1 MKRFAQRRVLVTG
14 AGSGIGRAIVLRL
27 LEEGAEV
34 VGVSRTGDGLAKTA
48 QLAMDQDLGD
58 RFTVA
63 TLDIADEAAVEQTV
77 PDLID
82 AIGGLD
88 VLVNAAGIVRMSHT
102 HETTTELWN
111 TVLGTNLTGSF
122 LVTRTALPAL
132 LESGRGVVVNISSN
146 AASYAAPYRAA
157 YAASKGGLEAF
168 TRVLALEYSKRNLR
182 AVCVSPG
189 GIETAMTY
197 SLLDVP
203 SDIDPTLMSKMA
215 PAIGPLLGSPEMV
228 AAVVAMAASDD
239 GEFITGTT
247 IHVDGGAHI

>member
-1 MKRFAQRRVLVTG
+1 MNRFAQRRVLVTG

-27 LEEGAEV
+27 LVEGATV
-34 VGVSRTGDGLAKTA
+34 VGVSRTDDGLTKTE
-48 QLAMDQDLGD
+48 QLALDQGLGD
-58 RFTVA
+58 RLTVA
-63 TLDIADEAAVEQTV
+63 VLDISDEPAVAHTIPAA
-77 PDLID
+77 I
-82 AIGGLD
+82 AGIGGLD

-102 HETTTELWN
+102 HETSTEVWN
-111 TVLGTNLTGSF
+111 SVLGTNLTGSF

-132 LESGRGVVVNISSN
+132 LDSGRGVVVNISSN

-203 SDIDPTLMSKMA
+203 PDIDPSLLSKMA

-228 AAVVAMAASDD
+228 AGVVAMVASDD
-239 GEFITGTT
+239 GEFMTGTT
-247 IHVDGGAHI
+247 IHVDGGAHV

>member
-1 MKRFAQRRVLVTG
+1 MKRFTQRRVLVTG
-14 AGSGIGRAIVLRL
+14 AGSGIGRAVVLRL

-34 VGVSRTGDGLAKTA
+34 VGVSRSGDGLAKTA
-48 QLAMDQDLGD
+48 QLAMDRGSGDLL
-58 RFTVA
+58 TIA
-63 TLDIADEAAVEQTV
+63 SLDIADEAAVEQTV
-77 PDLID
+77 PGLI
-82 AIGGLD
+82 AGGLD

-111 TVLGTNLTGSF
+111 TVLGTNLTGTF

-132 LESGRGVVVNISSN
+132 LDSGRGVVVNISSN

-203 SDIDPTLMSKMA
+203 PDIDPSLMSKMA

-228 AAVVAMAASDD
+228 AGVVAMVASED

-247 IHVDGGAHI
+247 IHVDGGAHV